1 MVDAKKYRER
11 GTKVVTTEK
20 TGETFTVRR
29 MSPIRLVEV
38 FANEGITLEPGV
50 EPTLDTMAIFKIASQ
65 ILPDCVD
72 EVAPR
77 GEGDDGHLEL
87 DELDIDD
94 AVELFMAA
102 IELSGVKDKELKA
115 AADFRGEPD
124 SSAGSPDGEG
134 VPRPGRPDDDSG
146 APDQRVPSQ
155 R

>member
-29 MSPIRLVEV
+29 MSPIRLVEI
-38 FANEGITLEPGV
+38 FSNEGITLAPGV
-50 EPTLDTMAIFKIASQ
+50 EPDLDTMTIFKIAAQ
-65 ILPDCVD
+65 ILPECVD

-77 GEGDDGHLEL
+77 DEGDDEHLEL

-102 IELSGVKDKELKA
+102 IELAGVKDKELKA
-115 AADFRGEPD
+115 AADFRGESD
-124 SSAGSPDGEG
+124 SPTGSPDGEG
-134 VPRPGRPDDDSG
+134 VPRPGRPDG
-146 APDQRVPSQ
+146 HPEAPNQ
-155 R
+155 